1 MGRTNPTY
9 RDFLTD
15 YEHRWNEY
23 RRALRHEASEDFD
36 RLFERARNYA
46 DAAGYAND
54 PDREVLV
61 MVSMLLAHEAELR
74 RLRNRVESLDGN
86 TTEDEQ
92 TGDQSG

>member
-23 RRALRHEASEDFD
+23 RRALRYEATEDFD
-36 RLFERARNYA
+36 RLFEQARNYA

-61 MVSMLLAHEAELR
+61 VMSMLLAHEAELR
-74 RLRNRVESLDGN
+74 QLRNRVESLEGN
-86 TTEDEQ
+86 SSGGDDSD
-92 TGDQSG
+92 DQSG